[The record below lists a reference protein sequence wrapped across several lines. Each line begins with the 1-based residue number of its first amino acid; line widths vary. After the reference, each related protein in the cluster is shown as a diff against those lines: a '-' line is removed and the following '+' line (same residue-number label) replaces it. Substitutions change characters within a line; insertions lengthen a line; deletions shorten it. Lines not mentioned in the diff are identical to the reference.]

1 MSTPTSNVIETEKK
15 GRTMTIVE
23 ALREALREEMR
34 RDERVILLGED
45 IGITGGF
52 GGAFTVTLGL
62 EEEFGTERLLNTP
75 ISEGA
80 IAGVATGAAMGG
92 LRPVADVQYGD
103 FLFLAMD
110 QLANN
115 AAKFRYMSGGKLSV
129 PMVMRAPVG
138 ATTRGAQHAQSLEAF
153 FMHVPGLKVACP
165 SNPYDAKG
173 LLKTAIRSDD
183 PVIFFEHKLLYGSK
197 GSRKE
202 SGGMDVLG
210 LVPEEEYL
218 IPFGEA
224 KVVRS
229 GTDVTIVANLLMVH
243 TSMLAAKSLANIG
256 IEAEVI
262 DIRTLVPLDS
272 KTIFD
277 SIKRTGKVV
286 IVEEDNLTGGWGAE
300 VAARIADECIG
311 YLEGP
316 IRRIAAPDTPVP
328 FAPVMERFYVPS
340 ADSIITVVRQL
351 CGI

>member
-1 MSTPTSNVIETEKK
+1 MSTLIDNAPALEKEQRK
-15 GRTMTIVE
+15 ITVVE
-23 ALREALREEMR
+23 ALREALREEMH

-45 IGITGGF
+45 IGIKGGF

-62 EEEFGTERLLNTP
+62 EEEFGANRVLNTP

-80 IAGVATGAAMGG
+80 IAGVAVGAALGG

-110 QLANN
+110 QLVNN

-153 FMHVPGLKVACP
+153 FMHVPGLTVACP

-202 SGGMDVLG
+202 SGGIDVLG
-210 LVPEEEYL
+210 FVPEEEYL
-218 IPFGEA
+218 IPFGQA
-224 KVVRS
+224 NTVRR
-229 GTDVTIVANLLMVH
+229 GTDITIVANLLMVH
-243 TSMLAAKSLANIG
+243 KSVQAAKLLAESG

-262 DIRTLVPLDS
+262 DVRTLVPLDWT
-272 KTIFD
+272 TICD
-277 SIKRTGKVV
+277 SVSRTGKLL

-300 VAARIADECIG
+300 VAARVADSCMG
-311 YLEGP
+311 YLEAP
-316 IRRIAAPDTPVP
+316 ISRVAAPDTPVP
-328 FAPVMERFYVPS
+328 FAPVMENFYIPS
-340 ADSIITVVRQL
+340 TASIVTKARAL
-351 CGI
+351 F

>member
-1 MSTPTSNVIETEKK
+1 MSTRNSNVMSSEKE
-15 GRTMTIVE
+15 GRKITIVE

-34 RDERVILLGED
+34 RDESVILLGED

-62 EEEFGTERLLNTP
+62 EEEFGSNRLLNTP
-75 ISEGA
+75 ISEGG
-80 IAGVATGAAMGG
+80 IAGVATGAALGG

-110 QLANN
+110 QLVNN
-115 AAKFRYMSGGKLSV
+115 AAKFRYMSGGKLTV

-153 FMHVPGLKVACP
+153 FMHVPGLTVACP

-197 GSRKE
+197 GARKE

-218 IPFGEA
+218 IPFGQA
-224 KVVRS
+224 KIVRP
-229 GTDVTIVANLLMVH
+229 GADVTIVANLLMVH
-243 TSMLAAKSLANIG
+243 KSIQAAKSLAESG

-262 DIRTLVPLDS
+262 DVRTLVPLDWN
-272 KTIFD
+272 TIFE
-277 SIKRTGKVV
+277 SVSRTGKLL

-300 VAARIADECIG
+300 VAARVADSCMG
-311 YLEGP
+311 YLEAP
-316 IRRIAAPDTPVP
+316 IRRVAAPDTPVP
-328 FAPVMERFYVPS
+328 FAPVMEDFYIPS
-340 ADSIITVVRQL
+340 TASIVATARQL
-351 CGI
+351 FKD